1 VDAALYTLH
10 DYGVTADID
19 RYRGYMLDYEVLQ
32 ARQLQLDR
40 DLSQWRDRVGPLR
53 QRLYKAQVKSRIH
66 PYLERQSPIRAPPS
80 YLLANHLNPS
90 LSHTISMDEAL
101 TLDPPGVYRSD
112 RPWYHE
118 RFAISYTFAEP
129 NSRCVYCKSRDH
141 AAVSCPS
148 PHQQCSMAP
157 SCIIPTHHRH
167 FGGNC
172 PYANRHLLDTGDHL
186 EDEGYVGLEEGDG
199 EA

>member
-1 VDAALYTLH
+1 
-10 DYGVTADID
+10 
-19 RYRGYMLDYEVLQ
+19 
-32 ARQLQLDR
+32 
-40 DLSQWRDRVGPLR
+40 VGPLR
-53 QRLYKAQVKSRIH
+53 QRLYKAQVKSHIH
-66 PYLERQSPIRAPPS
+66 PYLEQQSPIRAPPS
-80 YLLANHLNPS
+80 YLLANRLNPF

-101 TLDPPGVYRSD
+101 TLNPPGVYRSD

-118 RFAISYTFAEP
+118 RFTVSYIFAEP
-129 NSRCVYCKSRDH
+129 NSRCVYCKSCNH

-172 PYANRHLLDTGDHL
+172 PYANRYILDTGDDL

-199 EA
+199 CYGRSTVVSDLDGWGLS